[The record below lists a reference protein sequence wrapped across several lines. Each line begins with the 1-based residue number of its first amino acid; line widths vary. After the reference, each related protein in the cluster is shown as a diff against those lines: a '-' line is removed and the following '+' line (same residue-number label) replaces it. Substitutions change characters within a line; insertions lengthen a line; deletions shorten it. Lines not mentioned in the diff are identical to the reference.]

1 MADWDMQKKIPIQVR
16 KLMDIVVSI
25 EKTLRAIYS
34 NIENLVLGARSEM
47 VGSAINQICCWF
59 QVSGFRCQ

>member
-1 MADWDMQKKIPIQVR
+1 MKNSSTKKQIPGPDRINAY
-16 KLMDIVVSI
+16 S
-25 EKTLRAIYS
+25 IYS